1 MSDTTNNTDKKR
13 KRRSFWEP
21 DSEKVVAWLDAQTDL
36 GTTLQLVAVDA
47 IRKYGEGDAIKAHL
61 TQREHA
67 AFDWEVQ
74 QGEPEPIR
82 TPQPVQKPV
91 QEMVLITTPKQE
103 IPPVSEPAPELPF
116 LNQNQDLDDDLD
128 QTDESEEQEQP
139 KMPEP
144 DDFDVASAIAGA
156 ASEKDDVQYDDE
168 DDDEAFDPIAIMMK
182 DSGSKLNN

>member
-1 MSDTTNNTDKKR
+1 MSDAKNNTDKKR

-36 GTTLQLVAVDA
+36 GTSLQLVLVDA

-61 TQREHA
+61 NQRENA

-74 QGEPEPIR
+74 QVEAVPRPVRHTPVKEVQETVVITAPIHEIPTVPEPEP
-82 TPQPVQKPV
+82 
-91 QEMVLITTPKQE
+91 
-103 IPPVSEPAPELPF
+103 ELPSN
-116 LNQNQDLDDDLD
+116 LNQDLD
-128 QTDESEEQEQP
+128 QTDEPEEREQP
-139 KMPEP
+139 KIPEP
-144 DDFDVASAIAGA
+144 DDFDVTSAIADA
-156 ASEKDDVQYDDE
+156 VSEKDDVQYDDE